1 MESSKLIIK
10 KGWHNQNRTRIA
22 ELYDEAFGQKIS
34 LAVPSSSVR
43 SSLLAECFESEYSF
57 VALYENQIV
66 GIAGFQTNKGSFT
79 DGISYR
85 DLVRKL
91 GLWAGNWAAFIF
103 YFYEREP
110 APGELILDGIAVHP
124 DFRGKGIGTELLA
137 SVVSHARENNYN
149 KVKLDVIDT
158 NTKARKLYERQG
170 FKHAKTEHFPY
181 LRWLLGFGGST
192 TLERST

>member
-1 MESSKLIIK
+1 MDSNKLIIK
-10 KGWHNQNRTRIA
+10 KGWDNQERTKVA

-34 LAVPSSSVR
+34 LAVPSNSIR
-43 SSLLAECFESEYSF
+43 HSLLAECFEPEFSF

-66 GIAGFQTNKGSFT
+66 GIVGFQTNNGSFT
-79 DGISYR
+79 DGISYI
-85 DLVRKL
+85 DLIKKL

-110 APGELILDGIAVHP
+110 ANGELILDGIAVHP
-124 DFRGKGIGTELLA
+124 DFRGKGIGTKLLE
-137 SVVSHARENNYN
+137 SIVLHAGENDYN

-158 NTKARKLYERQG
+158 NTKARKLYEGQG
-170 FKHAKTEHFPY
+170 FKHSKTEHFPY